1 MGWCSATMIFDDV
14 CDAIFNEKADKE
26 KILDRLIGT
35 LHDMDWDCEMDSAYV
50 DHPVVRKLFIERG
63 IIEETCFDCGN
74 DLEEDGLCAYCDFEN
89 AEEEDEKDELA

>member
-14 CDAIFNEKADKE
+14 CDAIFNEKSDKE

-35 LHDMDWDCEMDSAYV
+35 LQDMDWDCEMDSAYV

-63 IIEETCFDCGN
+63 IIADTCDFCDSELY
-74 DLEEDGLCAYCDFEN
+74 DDGLCPEGDV
-89 AEEEDEKDELA
+89 EDEVEDEDEAQWK

>member
-1 MGWCSATMIFDDV
+1 MGWCSATQIFDDV

-35 LHDMDWDCEMDSAYV
+35 LQDMDWDCEMDSAYV
-50 DHPVVRKLFIERG
+50 DHPVVRKLFIEHG
-63 IIEETCFDCGN
+63 IIEDTCFDCGN

-89 AEEEDEKDELA
+89 AEEEDED